1 MTMIMILGLSLFYSS
16 IMTSVNSGEIY
27 GKSYISKFEQAASQA
42 NNCSKNEVNGIICIN
57 NSPQTQG
64 TNNVIETQITTDQ
77 QLKQTSSVGPSESTV
92 FVLWTESNSKI
103 SFKRSIDGGNTFG
116 NNIDLSNDAS
126 CCSMPSAASFHKNVY
141 VVWSSGESPDDILF
155 KKSSDGGATFD
166 KTINLSNTP
175 NRSFQAAIAVFGN
188 NVYVVWSDGTP
199 DDHDILF
206 RKSNDGGSTF
216 GSTINLSEELSGYS
230 EQPSVAVYQNKVH
243 IVWRETTASS
253 DEIFYQRSVDGGIT
267 FSDSTNL
274 SNSEGNSAVP
284 VVATSGNNVYV
295 AWADGSPSSSNFE
308 TLLRRSIDNGATFDS
323 IVNLSNSDGNSG
335 EISIATSGDNVYVAW
350 GEFTGDSIEIQY
362 RLSADNGAT
371 FGAAVNLS
379 NNDGES
385 YYPRIAL
392 LNDNVYVVWND
403 NSFGNFEIFYRKSI
417 DKGITFGN
425 INDLSNS
432 NEMSISP
439 TITAS
444 VVSENAASTY

>member
-1 MTMIMILGLSLFYSS
+1 MRRRP
-16 IMTSVNSGEIY
+16 
-27 GKSYISKFEQAASQA
+27 
-42 NNCSKNEVNGIICIN
+42 
-57 NSPQTQG
+57 PQTKYS
-64 TNNVIETQITTDQ
+64 TN
-77 QLKQTSSVGPSESTV
+77 
-92 FVLWTESNSKI
+92 
-103 SFKRSIDGGNTFG
+103 
-116 NNIDLSNDAS
+116 
-126 CCSMPSAASFHKNVY
+126 
-141 VVWSSGESPDDILF
+141 
-155 KKSSDGGATFD
+155 
-166 KTINLSNTP
+166 
-175 NRSFQAAIAVFGN
+175 
-188 NVYVVWSDGTP
+188 
-199 DDHDILF
+199 
-206 RKSNDGGSTF
+206 
-216 GSTINLSEELSGYS
+216 
-230 EQPSVAVYQNKVH
+230 
-243 IVWRETTASS
+243 
-253 DEIFYQRSVDGGIT
+253 GGIT